1 MFLQLAEGHLM
12 GQVIIS
18 GRLKQVCGRSNMAE
32 TTPILDV
39 QEGLPFFIFSRYI
52 KMDQNSWT
60 YSTS

>member
-39 QEGLPFFIFSRYI
+39 QEGLPFLYI
-52 KMDQNSWT
+52 VAI
-60 YSTS
+60 